1 MKVAFFLNN
10 SWVVDSIFN
19 LYPHISFPDTGV
31 PIDFLEEN
39 NLYKVVEYINHDT
52 MQKKIITLDTPKLIN
67 GKIYTVE
74 LIDKTLQE
82 INENKWQKIRSIR
95 NSLLQASDIYI
106 LTDRWEKYDQN
117 TKTIW
122 SDYRQQLRDLPTT
135 FTNPDE
141 VVWPIKPV

>member
-1 MKVAFFLNN
+1 MKVAFLSNN
-10 SWVVDSIFN
+10 KWVIDSIFK
-19 LYPHISFPDTGV
+19 LYPHVGFPDIGV
-31 PIDFLEEN
+31 QDDFLEEN
-39 NLYKVVEYINHDT
+39 NLYKVVEYIDHDT

-141 VVWPIKPV
+141 VIWPIKPV

>member
-117 TKTIW
+117 TKNIW
-122 SDYRQQLRDLPTT
+122 SNYRQQLRDLPTS

-141 VVWPIKPV
+141 VIWPIKPV

>member
-52 MQKKIITLDTPKLIN
+52 MQKKIITLDAPKLIN

>member
-39 NLYKVVEYINHDT
+39 DLYKVVEYIDHDT
-52 MQKKIITLDTPKLIN
+52 VQKKIIPLDTPKLIN

-117 TKTIW
+117 TKNIW

>member
-39 NLYKVVEYINHDT
+39 KLYKVVEYINHDT

>member
-39 NLYKVVEYINHDT
+39 DLYKVVEYIDHDT

-117 TKTIW
+117 TKNIW
-122 SDYRQQLRDLPTT
+122 SNYRQQLRDLPTS

-141 VVWPIKPV
+141 VIWPIKPV

>member
-39 NLYKVVEYINHDT
+39 DLYKVVEYIDHDT

>member
-39 NLYKVVEYINHDT
+39 DLYKVVEYIDHDT
-52 MQKKIITLDTPKLIN
+52 VQKKIIPLDTPKLIN

>member
-39 NLYKVVEYINHDT
+39 DLYKVVEYIDHDT
-52 MQKKIITLDTPKLIN
+52 MQKKIITLDAPKLIN

-117 TKTIW
+117 TKNIW
-122 SDYRQQLRDLPTT
+122 SNYRQQLRDLPTS

-141 VVWPIKPV
+141 VIWPIKPV

>member
-1 MKVAFFLNN
+1 MKVAFLSNN
-10 SWVVDSIFN
+10 KWVIDSIFK
-19 LYPHISFPDTGV
+19 LYPHVGFPDIGV
-31 PIDFLEEN
+31 QDDFLEEN
-39 NLYKVVEYINHDT
+39 NLYKVVEYIDHDT

>member
-39 NLYKVVEYINHDT
+39 NLYKVVEYIDHDT
-52 MQKKIITLDTPKLIN
+52 MQKKIITLDAPKLIN

-117 TKTIW
+117 TKNIW
-122 SDYRQQLRDLPTT
+122 SNYRQQLRDLPTS

-141 VVWPIKPV
+141 VIWPIKPV

>member
-122 SDYRQQLRDLPTT
+122 SDYRQQLRDLPTA